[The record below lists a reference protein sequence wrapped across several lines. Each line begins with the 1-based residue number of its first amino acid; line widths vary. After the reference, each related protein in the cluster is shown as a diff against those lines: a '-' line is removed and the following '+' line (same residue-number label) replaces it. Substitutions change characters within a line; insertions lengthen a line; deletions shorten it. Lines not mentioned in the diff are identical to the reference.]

1 MLKLPIC
8 PYCHAVN
15 SYNDVRKSAKAKA
28 KRCHHCNAM
37 YRVSYL
43 LGRIILLMIVGII
56 LVAFNLLILYTSQGL
71 NLHLMLIVTAVGVA
85 LAVMLFP
92 FTVRYKRMSREEIK
106 KYKKKISQSKIKKK
120 ENSGKETLKN
130 K

>member
-1 MLKLPIC
+1 MLKLPVC

-15 SYNDVRKSAKAKA
+15 SYNDVRKSAKVKA

-43 LGRIILLMIVGII
+43 SGRIILLIIAGII
-56 LVAFNLLILYTSQGL
+56 LAAFNLLILYTSQGL
-71 NLHLMLIVTAVGVA
+71 NLQLMLIVTAMGVT

-106 KYKKKISQSKIKKK
+106 KYKKKQKIGQLKIKKK
-120 ENSGKETLKN
+120 QRQGNAQK
-130 K
+130 